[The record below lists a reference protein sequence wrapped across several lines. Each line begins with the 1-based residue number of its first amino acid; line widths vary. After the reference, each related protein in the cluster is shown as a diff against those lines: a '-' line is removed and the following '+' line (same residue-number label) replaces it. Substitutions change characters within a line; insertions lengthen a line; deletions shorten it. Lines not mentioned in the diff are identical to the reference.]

1 MTVNVAV
8 TIITITMAIAV
19 LNQGENAYTRVRRL
33 HRSATEIVTETVTVT
48 VSLKESMSEH
58 MTEITEVIMIA
69 AAEHLKW
76 KRIIVKSNT

>member
-33 HRSATEIVTETVTVT
+33 HRSATEIVTETVTV
-48 VSLKESMSEH
+48 SLKESMSEH